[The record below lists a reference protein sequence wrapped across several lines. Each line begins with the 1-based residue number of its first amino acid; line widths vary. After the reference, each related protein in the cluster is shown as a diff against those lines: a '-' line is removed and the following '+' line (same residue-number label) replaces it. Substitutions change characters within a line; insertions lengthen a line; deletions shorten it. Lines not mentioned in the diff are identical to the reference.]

1 VNTPFRD
8 SASEAALLQC
18 GYRLGYYSRKDIER
32 WAEQQIEHTDEPSL
46 DMIELAILRG
56 KHDWDVVSLLSRLSS
71 EIGPRARAEL
81 AIGVIGRLYRGGK
94 ASLESSVRVL
104 FSLLH
109 TNDYTFSRQE
119 EGEIYCLDD
128 GHDLAVIGTYGSIE
142 DVKTLLVEFT
152 EPYVTAVG
160 EMESRLSKLE
170 NV

>member
-1 VNTPFRD
+1 
-8 SASEAALLQC
+8 
-18 GYRLGYYSRKDIER
+18 
-32 WAEQQIEHTDEPSL
+32 
-46 DMIELAILRG
+46 
-56 KHDWDVVSLLSRLSS
+56 
-71 EIGPRARAEL
+71 L

-109 TNDYTFSRQE
+109 ANDYTFSRQE
-119 EGEIYCLDD
+119 EGEIYYLDD
-128 GHDLAVIGTYGSIE
+128 AFDLAVIGTYGSIE